1 MTQQNEAHLR
11 VYGNRSVLVQQDGS
25 EEIFPEGRPS
35 TQARRRHALID
46 RRLAGGFLNDLVQGI
61 REHRVTPQGLED
73 DQSVLLATLVSSITS
88 EVGRALVGLAVLV
101 LSIKAIEPEQSVRLH
116 KGGSGTGGFSWQ
128 DGLPMRSLDS
138 KYCTPVLRQ
147 QELARMNNYGIFM
160 TRSLA
165 ENYPYSMF
173 YKAAMRGAKSEC
185 FTIIDLIEDAPASA
199 RPMLENLIS
208 MLINSSERSLALG
221 DQVLAATAA
230 KLRTNPGPETIKN
243 IVAQHVGGSTYGA
256 RLLEV
261 AMHSLFQ
268 VFDARGVLDGHLEPL
283 SQMRSANKKHGNV
296 GDIEI
301 VLGSQRRSHVLEA
314 WDAKYGKPYLRDELE
329 ELSDKLESHG
339 ETTVAGF
346 VVDREP
352 EIDDDIRSRID
363 ELQTLHEVDISLQSF
378 DGWVDVQ
385 IERYGQDATTTM
397 NEWLT
402 AYAESLA
409 RRRLAVAPIDE
420 PADQWLEDLLRLL
433 R

>member
-1 MTQQNEAHLR
+1 MQT
-11 VYGNRSVLVQQDGS
+11 DGS
-25 EEIFPEGRPS
+25 QEIFLEGRPS
-35 TQARRRHALID
+35 TQARSRHSLID
-46 RRLAGGFLNDLVQGI
+46 RTLADGYLNDLIQGI
-61 REHRVTPQGLED
+61 REHRVTLQDLED
-73 DQSVLLATLVSSITS
+73 DQSALLTKLVSSITS
-88 EVGRALVGLAVLV
+88 EVGRALVGLTVLV
-101 LSIKAIEPEQSVRLH
+101 LSIKAIEPAQSVRLH
-116 KGGSGTGGFSWQ
+116 KGGTGEFSWQ
-128 DGLPMRSLDS
+128 DGLSMRSLDS
-138 KYCTPVLRQ
+138 KYSTPVLRQ
-147 QELARMNNYGIFM
+147 QELVRMNSYGIFM

-185 FTIIDLIEDAPASA
+185 FKIIDLIEDAPESA

-208 MLINSSERSLALG
+208 MLINNSDRSRSLG
-221 DQVLAATAA
+221 DQVLAAAAA

-243 IVAQHVGGSTYGA
+243 IIARHVGGSTYGA

-268 VFDARGVLDGHLEPL
+268 VFDARGVLDGYLEPL

-301 VLGSQRRSHVLEA
+301 VVGGQRRSHVLEA

-352 EIDDDIRSRID
+352 EIDDDIRSRIND
-363 ELQTLHEVDISLQSF
+363 LQTLHCVEIYLKSF
-378 DGWVDVQ
+378 DEWVDGQ
-385 IERYGQDATTTM
+385 IERYQQDAATTM
-397 NEWLT
+397 NECLT

-409 RRRLAVAPIDE
+409 RRRLTVAPIDE
-420 PADQWLEDLLRLL
+420 PADQWLEDLLLLL